1 MKNRVLQTVAGRLS
15 LRMPQRE
22 SLEALQK
29 AIEIAPDI
37 LHPKRDVP
45 ILLETLKAQFPT
57 LSDFERDFPSLCF
70 ALATGVGKTRLMGA
84 FISYLHLAHGI
95 CNFFV
100 LAPNLTIYNK
110 LIEDFTPNTRKYV
123 FKGISEF
130 AFNSP
135 KIVTGDDYETKGR
148 VFDTF
153 TSISINIF
161 NISKINSEVRGGKS
175 PKIKRLSEYLG
186 DSYFNYLAEL
196 PDLVLLMDESHR
208 YRADAGVRALNE
220 LKPLFGLEL
229 TATPFTETGKGTTAF
244 KNVVIDYPL
253 ARAMDDGFV
262 KEPAVVTQRNFDP
275 KQYKTEELEQIK
287 LMDGIRLH
295 EATKV
300 ELLTYAHENDLP
312 VVKPFMLVIAR
323 DTTHAKQLLDL
334 MESTAFFDGRYK
346 GKIIQVDSSKTGAAE
361 EEMITRLLAVE
372 NHNEPTEVVIHV
384 NMLKEGWDV
393 TNLYTIVP
401 LRAANAR
408 TLIEQSIGRGLRL
421 PYGKRTNVA
430 AVDRLNIVAHDR
442 FQEIIDEAN
451 NPQNPLRLK
460 QIILDAPSDT
470 DKNKSVIVKSNL
482 EALISGE
489 SNKEENNIANAQTA
503 TQSVFKNP
511 YEIQVAQIAIA
522 ALNKLQHSPSTAPT
536 SKALLNNAVQQQL
549 ITSVTVQL
557 KAGQQSLL
565 NDQEPIDI
573 AEIVKKATNL
583 MVQQTIDI
591 PRIVVVPKGDVS
603 YGYRPF
609 ALNLTGLNLQ
619 PSTRDI
625 VIQSLQTNKQEFMN
639 SQIGLTEQL
648 PEDYIVHALIDY
660 DDICYDEHADL
671 IYELAS
677 QVVQHLNSYLSEDEV
692 NNVLNNNRQLIAKN
706 VYTQMTENFWEK
718 ADDYEVEIR
727 SGFTPLKQCAYTVSE
742 NQPVHS
748 YRDTVSDK
756 SKIKQLLFGDF
767 SKCLY
772 NYQKF
777 DSDTERRFSIILE
790 RDSQKW
796 FKPAKGQFQIYYKD
810 GIDHPEYIPDFVA
823 ETEDAIL
830 MIETKSQAEMTD
842 KKVESKANAAIKWCN
857 NASDYS
863 IKNGGKH
870 WKYLLIPHDEIKEN
884 FKLTDYVE
892 KFCRKI

>member
-1 MKNRVLQTVAGRLS
+1 M
-15 LRMPQRE
+15 
-22 SLEALQK
+22 
-29 AIEIAPDI
+29 
-37 LHPKRDVP
+37 
-45 ILLETLKAQFPT
+45 
-57 LSDFERDFPSLCF
+57 
-70 ALATGVGKTRLMGA
+70 
-84 FISYLHLAHGI
+84 
-95 CNFFV
+95 
-100 LAPNLTIYNK
+100 
-110 LIEDFTPNTRKYV
+110 
-123 FKGISEF
+123 
-130 AFNSP
+130 
-135 KIVTGDDYETKGR
+135 
-148 VFDTF
+148 
-153 TSISINIF
+153 
-161 NISKINSEVRGGKS
+161 
-175 PKIKRLSEYLG
+175 
-186 DSYFNYLAEL
+186 
-196 PDLVLLMDESHR
+196 
-208 YRADAGVRALNE
+208 
-220 LKPLFGLEL
+220 
-229 TATPFTETGKGTTAF
+229 
-244 KNVVIDYPL
+244 
-253 ARAMDDGFV
+253 
-262 KEPAVVTQRNFDP
+262 
-275 KQYKTEELEQIK
+275 
-287 LMDGIRLH
+287 
-295 EATKV
+295 
-300 ELLTYAHENDLP
+300 
-312 VVKPFMLVIAR
+312 
-323 DTTHAKQLLDL
+323 
-334 MESTAFFDGRYK
+334 
-346 GKIIQVDSSKTGAAE
+346 
-361 EEMITRLLAVE
+361 
-372 NHNEPTEVVIHV
+372 
-384 NMLKEGWDV
+384 
-393 TNLYTIVP
+393 
-401 LRAANAR
+401 
-408 TLIEQSIGRGLRL
+408 
-421 PYGKRTNVA
+421 
-430 AVDRLNIVAHDR
+430 
-442 FQEIIDEAN
+442 
-451 NPQNPLRLK
+451 
-460 QIILDAPSDT
+460 
-470 DKNKSVIVKSNL
+470 
-482 EALISGE
+482 
-489 SNKEENNIANAQTA
+489 EENTIANAQTA
-503 TQSVFKNP
+503 TQAISNNP
-511 YEIQVAQIAIA
+511 SEFQVAQIAIA
-522 ALNKLQHSPSTAPT
+522 ALNQLQHSPSTAPT

-549 ITSVTVQL
+549 ITSVTEQL
-557 KAGQQSLL
+557 KAGQQSLP

-625 VIQSLQTNKQEFMN
+625 VIQNLRTNKQEFMN

-671 IYELAS
+671 IYDLAS

-748 YRDTVSDK
+748 YRDTVLDK
-756 SKIKQLLFGDF
+756 SKIKQLLFGNF

-810 GIDHPEYIPDFVA
+810 GIDHPEYIPDFVT

-857 NASDYS
+857 NASDYC

-892 KFCRKI
+892 KFSRKI

>member
-1 MKNRVLQTVAGRLS
+1 
-15 LRMPQRE
+15 
-22 SLEALQK
+22 
-29 AIEIAPDI
+29 
-37 LHPKRDVP
+37 
-45 ILLETLKAQFPT
+45 
-57 LSDFERDFPSLCF
+57 
-70 ALATGVGKTRLMGA
+70 
-84 FISYLHLAHGI
+84 
-95 CNFFV
+95 
-100 LAPNLTIYNK
+100 
-110 LIEDFTPNTRKYV
+110 
-123 FKGISEF
+123 
-130 AFNSP
+130 
-135 KIVTGDDYETKGR
+135 
-148 VFDTF
+148 
-153 TSISINIF
+153 
-161 NISKINSEVRGGKS
+161 
-175 PKIKRLSEYLG
+175 
-186 DSYFNYLAEL
+186 
-196 PDLVLLMDESHR
+196 
-208 YRADAGVRALNE
+208 
-220 LKPLFGLEL
+220 
-229 TATPFTETGKGTTAF
+229 
-244 KNVVIDYPL
+244 
-253 ARAMDDGFV
+253 
-262 KEPAVVTQRNFDP
+262 
-275 KQYKTEELEQIK
+275 
-287 LMDGIRLH
+287 
-295 EATKV
+295 
-300 ELLTYAHENDLP
+300 
-312 VVKPFMLVIAR
+312 
-323 DTTHAKQLLDL
+323 
-334 MESTAFFDGRYK
+334 
-346 GKIIQVDSSKTGAAE
+346 
-361 EEMITRLLAVE
+361 
-372 NHNEPTEVVIHV
+372 
-384 NMLKEGWDV
+384 
-393 TNLYTIVP
+393 
-401 LRAANAR
+401 
-408 TLIEQSIGRGLRL
+408 
-421 PYGKRTNVA
+421 
-430 AVDRLNIVAHDR
+430 
-442 FQEIIDEAN
+442 
-451 NPQNPLRLK
+451 
-460 QIILDAPSDT
+460 
-470 DKNKSVIVKSNL
+470 
-482 EALISGE
+482 
-489 SNKEENNIANAQTA
+489 
-503 TQSVFKNP
+503 
-511 YEIQVAQIAIA
+511 
-522 ALNKLQHSPSTAPT
+522 
-536 SKALLNNAVQQQL
+536 LLNNAVQQQL
-549 ITSVTVQL
+549 ITSVTAQL

-756 SKIKQLLFGDF
+756 SKIKQLLFGNF

-857 NASDYS
+857 NANDYS
-863 IKNGGKH
+863 IKSGGKY

-884 FKLTDYVE
+884 FKLIDYVE
-892 KFCRKI
+892 KFSR